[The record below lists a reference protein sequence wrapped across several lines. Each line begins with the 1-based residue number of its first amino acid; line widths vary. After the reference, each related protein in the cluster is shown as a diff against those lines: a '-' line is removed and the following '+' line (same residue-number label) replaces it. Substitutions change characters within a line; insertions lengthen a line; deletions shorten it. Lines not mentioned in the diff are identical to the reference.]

1 LDYSGTSEL
10 PEQRIRSTRIE
21 VSNKVAEVGGGRDI
35 SDRMDSISKLRTALT
50 SRYEIER
57 EIGAGGMATVYL
69 ARDPR
74 HDRNVALKV
83 LNPELGAVLGVERFL
98 AEIKVT
104 ANLQHPNL
112 LPLFDSGEA
121 DGLLFYVMPFVEGE
135 SLRARLD
142 REKQLPIDEAIRI
155 AVAVANAL
163 DYAHSHHVIHRDL
176 KPENILLQA
185 GQPVVADFGIALAVS
200 KAGGNR
206 VTQTGLSLGTPQY
219 MSPEQATG
227 DRVIDGR
234 TDIYSLGALT
244 YEMLSGE
251 PPHIGHTS
259 QAIIARLLTDKPRS
273 VRSSRSAVPEHV
285 DATVQRALEKLPADR
300 FSTAK
305 EFADALLGRGG
316 VTASTSASTP
326 VAPRSSGIRS
336 RLRDP
341 VTVALAVVAIAA
353 IGVAALAMNRMP
365 VAAPVPT
372 TRFVMATPDSVK
384 PIDHFPWPAAISPDG
399 RVVIF
404 AVGQRGG
411 DPMFYSLR
419 TDQLEPRPIPGTAG
433 GFQPHFSPDGQW
445 LAFQT
450 NGKEKK
456 VRLDGS
462 APVTISD
469 GGSANGATWTIRDE
483 LVVGASLTFNGLSRV
498 NAAGGELVE
507 FTHPDTATG
516 ERQHVWPIA
525 TPDGAHVV
533 FTSWSGSLASSQLA
547 IASISD
553 GQVTSLGVKGIRPL
567 AVLDGKL
574 VFVQADGTLMAVAL
588 DGGSG
593 SVTGRPIPVLDPVPV
608 VGGNNGNSG
617 VFISAGGALV
627 TSRGGI
633 QSQLVWAAADG
644 STRPVIGQAR
654 GFFSPRLSPD
664 ERRIAIGVTE
674 SQKSDVWVY
683 DMATTTFSRLST
695 AATAS
700 SVEWTADGSSVVF
713 AAAGETMRYGFWR
726 QRASGGTP
734 AEKLFETNDLAPVVA
749 ISPDQ
754 KWLMYQVYDNNSWNI
769 YRVTLDSARQ
779 PAPYLTMRNVNEM
792 APRFSPDGK
801 WVAAMTDESGQMEV
815 YVRSFP
821 EPSSRVQVSVD
832 GGTQPTWSRDGRS
845 LYYRAGGGLLAARI
859 ELSPS
864 FRVLGRDTVSTVVA
878 APFLGFGSDYD
889 MQGDG
894 RRMVTLISNRDDY
907 QLVVSPNWI
916 TEFREKVAASER
928 SNRR

>member
-1 LDYSGTSEL
+1 
-10 PEQRIRSTRIE
+10 
-21 VSNKVAEVGGGRDI
+21 
-35 SDRMDSISKLRTALT
+35 MDSLSKLRSSLAE
-50 SRYEIER
+50 RYDIER

-69 ARDPR
+69 AKDQR

-98 AEIKVT
+98 SEIKVT

-176 KPENILLQA
+176 KPENILLQH

-259 QAIIARLLTDKPRS
+259 QAIIARLLTDRPRS
-273 VRSSRSAVPEHV
+273 VRSSRPAVAEHV
-285 DATVQRALEKLPADR
+285 DAAVQRALEKLPADR

-305 EFADALLGRGG
+305 EFADALQGRGG
-316 VTASTSASTP
+316 FTTTSSTSPAP
-326 VAPRSSGIRS
+326 VVARSSGIQA

-341 VTVALAVVAIAA
+341 VTVALAVVAILA
-353 IGVAALAMNRMP
+353 IGAAAVAMNRSP
-365 VAAPVPT
+365 AGSPVPT
-372 TRFVMATPDSVK
+372 TRFVMAMPDSVK
-384 PIDHFPWPAAISPDG
+384 PIDNYPWPAAISPDG

-404 AVGQRGG
+404 AVGQRTG
-411 DPMFYSLR
+411 DPMLYALR
-419 TDQLEPRPIPGTAG
+419 TDQLEPRPIAGTAG
-433 GFQPHFSPDGQW
+433 AFSPHFSPDGKW
-445 LAFQT
+445 LAFQA

-462 APVTISD
+462 APVTIAD
-469 GGSANGATWTIRDE
+469 GGSANGATWTIHDE

-498 NAAGGELVE
+498 NAAGGELAE

-516 ERQHVWPIA
+516 VRQHVWPIA
-525 TPDGAHVV
+525 TPDGEHVV
-533 FTSWSGSLASSQLA
+533 FTLWSGSLASSQLA
-547 IASISD
+547 IAPIDD
-553 GQVTSLGVKGIRPL
+553 GDVTSLGVKGIRPL
-567 AVLDGKL
+567 GVLDGQL
-574 VFVQADGTLMAVAL
+574 VFLQADGTVMAVAL
-588 DGGSG
+588 DVGGAKI
-593 SVTGRPIPVLDPVPV
+593 TGRPVPVLDPVPV

-617 VFISAGGALV
+617 IFLSAAGALI
-627 TSRGGI
+627 TSRGGT
-633 QSQLVWAAADG
+633 QSQLVWAADESA
-644 STRPVIGQAR
+644 RPIVPQPR

-664 ERRIAIGVTE
+664 ERRIAVGVTE
-674 SQKSDVWVY
+674 GQKSDVWVY

-695 AATAS
+695 VATAS
-700 SVEWTADGSSVVF
+700 SVEWTADGSSIVF
-713 AAAGETMRYGFWR
+713 AAAGETTRFGFWR
-726 QRASGGTP
+726 QRASGGTQ
-734 AEKLFETNDLAPVVA
+734 AEKLFETNDLAPTVVM
-749 ISPDQ
+749 SPDQ
-754 KWLMYQVYDNNSWNI
+754 KSLVYQAYDNNSWNL

-779 PAPYLTMRNVNEM
+779 AAPYLTMRNVNEM
-792 APRFSPDGK
+792 TPRFSPDGK
-801 WVAAMTDESGQMEV
+801 WVALQADESGQMEV

-832 GGTQPTWSRDGRS
+832 GGLQPSWSKDGRS
-845 LYYRAGGGLLAARI
+845 LYYRVGRSLLVARI

-864 FRVLGRDTVSTVVA
+864 FRVLGRDTVSTVA
-878 APFLGFGSDYD
+878 MAPFLGFGSDYD
-889 MQGDG
+889 VQRDG
-894 RRMVTLISNRDDY
+894 KRMVTLISNRDDY
-907 QLVVSPNWI
+907 QLVVAPNWI
-916 TEFREKVAASER
+916 TEFREKVAGSER
-928 SNRR
+928 ARR